1 MKNILDQLADH
12 ARERVAAAKAAVSA
26 DAMRAAAD
34 SLEPGHFE
42 FERALKKPGLSFIC
56 ECKKASPSKGLIAP
70 DFPYL
75 EIAED
80 YERAGADA
88 ISCLTEPKWFLG
100 KDAYLQAI
108 TNQVRIPVLRKDFT
122 VDAYM
127 IDQAKVL
134 GASAVL
140 LIVAI
145 TAPEDLRKYLARC
158 DALGLSAVVEAHDAD
173 EIATALSAGARIV
186 GVNNRNLK
194 DFTVDTGNS
203 AALRDLVPPEVVFI
217 SESGVKTPADV
228 QAIRATGADAVL
240 VGEALMRA
248 EDKTAALKALKGEA

>member
-122 VDAYM
+122 VDTYM
-127 IDQAKVL
+127 IDQVKVL

-145 TAPEDLRKYLARC
+145 TEPDDLRRYLKRC

-217 SESGVKTPADV
+217 SESGVKTAADV
-228 QAIRATGADAVL
+228 QAIRKTGADAVL

-248 EDKTAALKALKGEA
+248 EDKTAALRSLKGEA

>member
-1 MKNILDQLADH
+1 M
-12 ARERVAAAKAAVSA
+12 
-26 DAMRAAAD
+26 
-34 SLEPGHFE
+34 
-42 FERALKKPGLSFIC
+42 
-56 ECKKASPSKGLIAP
+56 
-70 DFPYL
+70 
-75 EIAED
+75 
-80 YERAGADA
+80 
-88 ISCLTEPKWFLG
+88 
-100 KDAYLQAI
+100 
-108 TNQVRIPVLRKDFT
+108 RIPVLRKDFT

-217 SESGVKTPADV
+217 SESGVKTAADV
-228 QAIRATGADAVL
+228 QAIRDTGADAVL

-248 EDKTAALKALKGEA
+248 EDKTAALKALKSEA

>member
-1 MKNILDQLADH
+1 M
-12 ARERVAAAKAAVSA
+12 S
-26 DAMRAAAD
+26 
-34 SLEPGHFE
+34 
-42 FERALKKPGLSFIC
+42 
-56 ECKKASPSKGLIAP
+56 
-70 DFPYL
+70 
-75 EIAED
+75 
-80 YERAGADA
+80 
-88 ISCLTEPKWFLG
+88 
-100 KDAYLQAI
+100 
-108 TNQVRIPVLRKDFT
+108 IPVLRKDFT
-122 VDAYM
+122 VDTYM

-145 TAPEDLRKYLARC
+145 TAPEDLRRYLARC

-173 EIATALSAGARIV
+173 EIAAALSAGARIV

>member
-1 MKNILDQLADH
+1 M
-12 ARERVAAAKAAVSA
+12 
-26 DAMRAAAD
+26 
-34 SLEPGHFE
+34 
-42 FERALKKPGLSFIC
+42 
-56 ECKKASPSKGLIAP
+56 
-70 DFPYL
+70 
-75 EIAED
+75 
-80 YERAGADA
+80 
-88 ISCLTEPKWFLG
+88 
-100 KDAYLQAI
+100 
-108 TNQVRIPVLRKDFT
+108 RIPVLRKDFT

-145 TAPEDLRKYLARC
+145 TAPEDLRRYLARC

-173 EIATALSAGARIV
+173 EIAAALSAGARIV

-228 QAIRATGADAVL
+228 QAIRDTGADAVL

-248 EDKTAALKALKGEA
+248 EDKTAALKALKSEA

>member
-1 MKNILDQLADH
+1 M
-12 ARERVAAAKAAVSA
+12 S
-26 DAMRAAAD
+26 
-34 SLEPGHFE
+34 
-42 FERALKKPGLSFIC
+42 
-56 ECKKASPSKGLIAP
+56 
-70 DFPYL
+70 
-75 EIAED
+75 
-80 YERAGADA
+80 
-88 ISCLTEPKWFLG
+88 
-100 KDAYLQAI
+100 
-108 TNQVRIPVLRKDFT
+108 IPVLRKDFT
-122 VDAYM
+122 VDTYM

-145 TAPEDLRKYLARC
+145 TAPEDLRRYLARC

-173 EIATALSAGARIV
+173 EIAAALSAGARIV

-248 EDKTAALKALKGEA
+248 EDKTAALKALKSEA